1 MHIFRSP
8 LAFLFA
14 VLSVRNSGASAT
26 VFPPND
32 AAITYSPYTWSV
44 TALNASTLN
53 TASSFRTLFSGSFMN
68 VTFDT
73 SEMVTPAS
81 QLYWRVDNGPLTA
94 TIVQPVVSVAIPV
107 NLTKGDVPYH
117 TLEVF
122 VKSMTETANRWSAGV
137 PSTRVVFTGLVSD
150 GELVMYIPNTVNVLI
165 YGDSI
170 TEGVL
175 TLGGTAAFDT
185 YHNDASVVYSR
196 ALGPLLGAEMGVVG
210 FGATGLS
217 RGGSGGVP
225 PLGISWNQLWDGV
238 PRVFEPK
245 PDLIVLNEG
254 TNDGSKNITDAMIS
268 VLKDLTAACPG
279 TSIAVLLPFNGAER
293 VFLQAAVAA
302 TPGATFID
310 TAGFYNTSY
319 GGGLHPTGPNDVARI
334 APQIAAKLRPLL
346 ARSLA
351 ARGY

>member
-1 MHIFRSP
+1 MTLLYRYF
-8 LAFLFA
+8 LAA
-14 VLSVRNSGASAT
+14 VLACTCGATVT
-26 VFPPND
+26 VFPPNH
-32 AAITYSPYTWSV
+32 AAITYSPYAWSV
-44 TALNASTLN
+44 TEEAATTLN

-94 TIVQPVVSVAIPV
+94 TIVLPVVSVSIPV
-107 NLTKGDVPYH
+107 NLTRGDVPYH

-137 PSTRVVFTGLVSD
+137 PSTRVVFTGLVCD
-150 GELVMYIPNTVNVLI
+150 GALVPFLSSTVNVLI

-245 PDLIVLNEG
+245 PDMIVLNEG
-254 TNDGSKNITDAMIS
+254 TNDGSKNITDAMVS
-268 VLKDLTAACPG
+268 VLKSLQAACPG
-279 TSIAVLLPFNGAER
+279 TPIAVMLPFNGAER
-293 VFLQAAVAA
+293 DCLTAAVAA
-302 TPGATFID
+302 TPGVTFID

-334 APQIAAKLRPLL
+334 APQLAAKLRPLL

-351 ARGY
+351 ARGW